1 LENQNILRILYH
13 IIKSNKSMRNL
24 ILKTEVPI
32 YLIIIGLLTLKT
44 NLAMAIILFVLSLF
58 RLYLNV
64 NLNLK

>member
-64 NLNLK
+64 NLNSN